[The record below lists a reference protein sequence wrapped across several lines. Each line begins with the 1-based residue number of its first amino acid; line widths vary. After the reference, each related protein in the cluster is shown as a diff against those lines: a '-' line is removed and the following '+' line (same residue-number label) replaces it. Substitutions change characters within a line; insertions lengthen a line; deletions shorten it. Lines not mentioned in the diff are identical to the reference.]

1 MLICA
6 YIYIFFDTSRILKG
20 EEEKQ
25 TVKNEKAKLDPLK
38 FGIACSV
45 AWALLIVS
53 TAFGAMF
60 VNLGGEPWGG
70 EFVRVF
76 GSLYAGFGPSLE
88 GAFFGLLWGLFDGFL
103 AGFIIASI
111 YNHLNRS

>member
-1 MLICA
+1 M
-6 YIYIFFDTSRILKG
+6 
-20 EEEKQ
+20 
-25 TVKNEKAKLDPLK
+25 EKAKLDPFK
-38 FGIACSV
+38 FGIACSI

-60 VNLGGEPWGG
+60 VQTESGTWGS

-76 GSLYAGFGPSLE
+76 GSLYVGFGPSLL
-88 GAFFGLLWGLFDGFL
+88 GAFIGLLWGLFDGFL

-111 YNHLNRS
+111 YNYLNRS